1 MHYHTKEDVM
11 AKAKI
16 AVTLDGPVL
25 TRLDRIVHCGLFPN
39 RSQAIEAA
47 VMEKLERLEH
57 RRLAVECAKL
67 DPAAEQAFA
76 DEGLGAD
83 ADAWPAY

>member
-1 MHYHTKEDVM
+1 M

-25 TRLDRIVHCGLFPN
+25 TRLDRVVDGGAFPN

-47 VMEKLERLEH
+47 VMEKLDRLEH
-57 RRLAVECAKL
+57 RRLAAECAKL
-67 DPAAEQAFA
+67 DPATEQAMA
-76 DEGLGAD
+76 EEGLGAD
-83 ADAWPAY
+83 AAAWPAY